1 MIGVLPANL
10 FFELLVQLAAAIDS
24 MIFSLVSLMMG
35 LLMDVSKIT
44 ISLDLINNFASRVYV
59 VLGIFMLFKLTIN
72 LLNVVVNPEALN
84 DKENG
89 TSKIVVKIVIALI
102 MLLAVQ
108 PVFKLAIDMQAS
120 IVRTI
125 PSLLLGTS
133 SGQGGNNS
141 GSNVKYMGESI
152 AAQTFKAFITPA
164 EACQTEAENILSQ
177 DSLNGPQ
184 LTITNVANLVS
195 INCPSNSGAFMFKY
209 MFGFSG
215 ITGLFLAFVLLTYCV
230 DIAVRVIKLAILQL
244 LAPIPIISYADPK
257 ASKKSFSSWI
267 KMCGTAYIDLFIKLA
282 IIYFVI
288 FLLGQ
293 LLAGTG
299 FVNSDGSKIGGL
311 VSILLVIGI
320 FFFAK
325 QAPQYIADIFG
336 IKVEQGGSFL
346 GKAMGMVGAGAGFL
360 GGAALGGITGTAGG
374 AITGV
379 MQTKSLKGGWEG
391 AKAGLANGAAGGLQ
405 GGMKGANQYRKQSND
420 IAQKLTGDDSYQTGI
435 RGGVTRNLK
444 NAAKGGQQSLEQEY
458 DNIGNK
464 VLAPYAGQ
472 IDAEADNIASQDS
485 GYQAYQNQ
493 YSDLSMQ
500 GNKND
505 ADFKTFRAS
514 SQNLSPS
521 DKKEAYQNLINKR
534 ADIKKQM
541 GQVSLERDAYKTKV
555 KNSPETQAEA
565 KEKVIE
571 GTTELKDNKYVAAGR
586 KREES
591 KAKKGQ
597 KDIMTDAL
605 KEIQKGMKK

>member
-1 MIGVLPANL
+1 
-10 FFELLVQLAAAIDS
+10 
-24 MIFSLVSLMMG
+24 
-35 LLMDVSKIT
+35 
-44 ISLDLINNFASRVYV
+44 NFASRVYV

-72 LLNVVVNPEALN
+72 LLNVIVNPETLN

-89 TSKIVVKIVIALI
+89 TSKIVIKIVMALI

-108 PVFKLAIDMQAS
+108 PVFKLAINMQAS

-125 PSLLLGTS
+125 PSLVLGTA

-141 GSNVKYMGESI
+141 ESNIKYMGESI

-164 EACQTEAENILSQ
+164 EACQAEAENILSQ
-177 DSLNGPQ
+177 DSLNGSQ
-184 LTITNVANLVS
+184 LTITKVADLVS

-282 IIYFVI
+282 IIYFII

-293 LLAGTG
+293 LSAGTG
-299 FVNSDGSKIGGL
+299 FVNPDGSKIGGL
-311 VSILLVIGI
+311 VFILLVIGI

-336 IKVEQGGSFL
+336 IKMDKGGSFL
-346 GKAMGMVGAGAGFL
+346 GKAMGMVGAGAGFI
-360 GGAALGGITGTAGG
+360 GGAAVGGVTGGIGG
-374 AITGV
+374 AVTGAF
-379 MQTKSLKGGWEG
+379 QTKSLAGTVQGLG
-391 AKAGLANGAAGGLQ
+391 AGAAGGAAGGLKD
-405 GGMKGANQYRKQSND
+405 GMKGANQYRKQSND
-420 IAQKLTGDDSYQTGI
+420 IAQKLTGDSTYQTGV
-435 RGGVTRNLK
+435 RGAVGRLYKSGASEAQAELTSNYD
-444 NAAKGGQQSLEQEY
+444 AKGDKIMS
-458 DNIGNK
+458 
-464 VLAPYAGQ
+464 PYAGQ
-472 IDAEADNIASQDS
+472 IDAEADNMASQDS

-500 GNKND
+500 GNKIDEDIQTYYGSEEDKLTRDND
-505 ADFKTFRAS
+505 KGYQDLVT
-514 SQNLSPS
+514 
-521 DKKEAYQNLINKR
+521 KKE
-534 ADIKKQM
+534 DIRNQM
-541 GQVSLERDAYKTKV
+541 AQVALEREAYKTKV
-555 KNSPETQAEA
+555 KNDSKTQEAA
-565 KEKVIE
+565 KEIVIE
-571 GTTELKDNKYVAAGR
+571 RTPELKDNKHVAAGR
-586 KREES
+586 KRAES
-591 KAKKGQ
+591 KAKKDQ